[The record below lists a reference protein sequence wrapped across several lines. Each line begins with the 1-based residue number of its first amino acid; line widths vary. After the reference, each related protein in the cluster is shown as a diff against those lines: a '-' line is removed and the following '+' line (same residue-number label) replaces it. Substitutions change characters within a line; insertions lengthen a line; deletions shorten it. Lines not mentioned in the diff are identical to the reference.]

1 MIGNCCERRI
11 TPDDNGIYIKAN
23 GWVRR
28 GQTVMI
34 RKIAMYA
41 LVKTG
46 GKQYRVAK
54 DDTILVER
62 IAADEG
68 AEVILND
75 IVMLA
80 DGDKV
85 TIGTPKVEGA
95 AVSATVMRQT
105 RGPKIIIF
113 RRKRRKNHRRTQ
125 GHRQDLTLLKINDIA
140 EDAKKLRQRNR
151 SQNGSEK
158 SRDHDRKRREKAS
171 SEKSCGEK
179 ASAKSRRREKASR
192 KESGKERLNTTPHC
206 GMNKMKGVELWHIKK
221 QVVAPETVAI
231 RLVVVLV

>member
-1 MIGNCCERRI
+1 
-11 TPDDNGIYIKAN
+11 
-23 GWVRR
+23 
-28 GQTVMI
+28 
-34 RKIAMYA
+34 MYA

-54 DDTILVER
+54 EDTILVER

-95 AVSATVMRQT
+95 AVSATVIRQT

-140 EDAKKLRQRNR
+140 EDAKKLTPAKPAAKTA
-151 SQNGSEK
+151 EK
-158 SRDHDRKRREKAS
+158 KAATTTES
-171 SEKSCGEK
+171 AVKKPAAKK
-179 ASAKSRRREKASR
+179 AAAKKPAPKAAAA
-192 KESGKERLNTTPHC
+192 
-206 GMNKMKGVELWHIKK
+206 KK
-221 QVVAPETVAI
+221 PAAKKAAKKD
-231 RLVVVLV
+231 

>member
-1 MIGNCCERRI
+1 
-11 TPDDNGIYIKAN
+11 
-23 GWVRR
+23 
-28 GQTVMI
+28 
-34 RKIAMYA
+34 MYA

-140 EDAKKLRQRNR
+140 EDAKKLTAAKKAATTTE
-151 SQNGSEK
+151 SAAK
-158 SRDHDRKRREKAS
+158 KPAAKKAAAKKPAPKAAAAKKPAARKA
-171 SEKSCGEK
+171 
-179 ASAKSRRREKASR
+179 AKKD
-192 KESGKERLNTTPHC
+192 
-206 GMNKMKGVELWHIKK
+206 
-221 QVVAPETVAI
+221 
-231 RLVVVLV
+231 

>member
-1 MIGNCCERRI
+1 
-11 TPDDNGIYIKAN
+11 
-23 GWVRR
+23 
-28 GQTVMI
+28 
-34 RKIAMYA
+34 MYA

-95 AVSATVMRQT
+95 AISATVMRQT

-140 EDAKKLRQRNR
+140 EDAKKLAPA
-151 SQNGSEK
+151 K
-158 SRDHDRKRREKAS
+158 PAAKTAAKKAAA
-171 SEKSCGEK
+171 KKPAPKTAAAKKPAAKK
-179 ASAKSRRREKASR
+179 AAKKD
-192 KESGKERLNTTPHC
+192 
-206 GMNKMKGVELWHIKK
+206 
-221 QVVAPETVAI
+221 
-231 RLVVVLV
+231 

>member
-1 MIGNCCERRI
+1 
-11 TPDDNGIYIKAN
+11 
-23 GWVRR
+23 
-28 GQTVMI
+28 
-34 RKIAMYA
+34 MYA

-46 GKQYRVAK
+46 GKQYRVTK

-68 AEVILND
+68 TEVILND
-75 IVMLA
+75 IVLLA

-140 EDAKKLRQRNR
+140 EDAKKLAPA
-151 SQNGSEK
+151 K
-158 SRDHDRKRREKAS
+158 PAAKKAATTTES
-171 SEKSCGEK
+171 AAKKPAQK
-179 ASAKSRRREKASR
+179 AAAAKKPTVKKAA
-192 KESGKERLNTTPHC
+192 
-206 GMNKMKGVELWHIKK
+206 KK
-221 QVVAPETVAI
+221 D
-231 RLVVVLV
+231 